1 MDTYFSM
8 KVFCQVV
15 QSGSFTR
22 AAQLLDISI
31 PMASK
36 HVAHLEKNL
45 GIQLLYR
52 NNRTLKLT
60 EQGETYFQ
68 NCLAALEILDQAAD
82 EATAMN
88 SAKPRGTLRISAPIW
103 FACDKFAAW
112 VTEYQQLYPQVELV
126 ISLTNRRVDL
136 NSDGEDLALRL
147 THTLAENVIAK
158 PLGKI
163 PFYLVASP
171 SYLAEHG
178 IPQTPEAFNEMQ
190 AVLPTYTDM
199 THEQIQSPHGFAT
212 LNLAGKTR
220 SDNTLMIASLIR
232 AGSGIGYMPS
242 WLAEEDLDSG
252 KLVRL
257 LPDYVLR
264 TPPLYAVY
272 ASRRSMN
279 SRLRSFIDFI
289 SQKCE
294 EEHIY

>member
-1 MDTYFSM
+1 MDTYLSM

-22 AAQLLDISI
+22 AAQHLDISI

-36 HVAHLEKNL
+36 HVAHLEKSL

-60 EQGETYFQ
+60 EQGETYFH

-88 SAKPRGTLRISAPIW
+88 SAQPRGTLRISAPIW
-103 FACDKFAAW
+103 FACDKFSAW
-112 VTEYQQLYPQVELV
+112 ITEYQQLYPQVELV
-126 ISLTNRRVDL
+126 LSLTNRRVDL

-147 THTLAENVIAK
+147 TYTLADNIIAK

-163 PFYLVASP
+163 PFYLVAAP
-171 SYLAEHG
+171 SYLAQHG
-178 IPQTPEAFNEMQ
+178 TPDTLEAFEKMST
-190 AVLPTYTDM
+190 VLPTYTDM
-199 THEQIQSPHGFAT
+199 THEQIQSKDGLFT
-212 LNLAGKTR
+212 LNLTGRTR

-232 AGSGIGYMPS
+232 TGNGIGYMPS
-242 WLAEEDLDSG
+242 WLAEEDLKSG

-257 LPDYVLR
+257 LPDYVFR

-272 ASRRSMN
+272 AGRRSMN

-289 SQKCE
+289 AAKCGGE
-294 EEHIY
+294 